1 MSRFTNR
8 IKSLRG
14 QYQGLEAQKRAIE
27 DNIARFDESMIET
40 KRNIELC
47 DKTAILINN
56 VSIDAKKKAVA
67 VLEDMVTDALQ
78 TISDGQYGFQ
88 ILIEDTPKGCKCEFY
103 VTEMVDGELS
113 LQRPQ
118 DSNGG
123 GFVDIISATLRY
135 VYLNVFKD
143 PAIKGT
149 VILDEPGKMI
159 SEDMSCKFGE
169 FIKKLGEDFDRQTIM
184 VTHKVGIGYMADN
197 NMIIRKVQ

>member
-8 IKSLRG
+8 IKDLRG
-14 QYQGLEAQKRAIE
+14 KYQGLEAQKKSIE
-27 DNIARFDESMIET
+27 DNILKFDESMAET
-40 KRNIELC
+40 KSKIEIC
-47 DKTAILINN
+47 DKTAMLINN
-56 VSIDAKKKAVA
+56 VSIDAKKKAVS
-67 VLEDMVTDALQ
+67 VLEDMVTDALR

-88 ILIEDTPKGCKCEFY
+88 IIIDDTPKGCKCEFY

-123 GFVDIISATLRY
+123 GFVDIISTTLRY
-135 VYLNVFKD
+135 VYLNIFKD

-159 SEDMSCKFGE
+159 SEDMNCKFGE
-169 FIKKLGEDFDRQTIM
+169 FVKKLGEDFDRQTIM
-184 VTHKVGIGYMADN
+184 VTHKVDIGHMADN
-197 NMIIRKVQ
+197 NMTIRKVQ